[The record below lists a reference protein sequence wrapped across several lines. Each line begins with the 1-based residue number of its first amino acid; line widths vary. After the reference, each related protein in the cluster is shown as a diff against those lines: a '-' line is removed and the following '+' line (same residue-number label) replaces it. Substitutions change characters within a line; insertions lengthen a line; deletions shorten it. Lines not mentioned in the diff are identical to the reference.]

1 MATVVVS
8 AHFHTRE
15 EEFAT
20 AVEALLRDMG
30 AKVDKIQN
38 LHGTIAILGTDMTP
52 KGMDAPLPLP
62 LPIPAPTD
70 AVEVDLPSVE
80 DTEMTVAIAPSDTIA
95 MSEPPPP
102 VAPISSTGEVV
113 LKNLSSVCA
122 VPFCVDTSVP
132 TSSLKVQGLS
142 KIGDVLTF
150 NYCSMSFK
158 MPAEPPAGNP
168 VRNTN
173 PQYTDHSIRTMVDIV
188 GKNAD
193 LIPVLLQLVDG
204 PESCV
209 VFGAD
214 LADVVGNGS
223 ADSLEKNSDG
233 SLPTQ

>member
-15 EEFAT
+15 EEFAL

-38 LHGTIAILGTDMTP
+38 LHGTIAILGTDMSPKSDSSPMPAIELPDLPTP
-52 KGMDAPLPLP
+52 AV
-62 LPIPAPTD
+62 
-70 AVEVDLPSVE
+70 AVELPSTE
-80 DTEMTVAIAPSDTIA
+80 ETEMTVAIAPSDTIA
-95 MSEPPPP
+95 MSEPVSPPA
-102 VAPISSTGEVV
+102 APSTGEVI

-122 VPFCVDTSVP
+122 VPFSVDDSVP
-132 TSSLKVQGLS
+132 TSQLKVQGLS
-142 KIGDVLTF
+142 QIGDLLTF

-158 MPAEPPAGNP
+158 MPAEKPVGNP

-173 PQYTDHSIRTMVDIV
+173 PQYSDKTIRTMVDIV

-214 LADVVGNGS
+214 LADIVGDVAVN
-223 ADSLEKNSDG
+223 ALEKNPDG